1 MRPVLYQTTGP
12 VTVRTAIELL
22 ETHGN
27 KREIA
32 LFNNEHWYLTELKGM
47 MEEFQSL
54 DAPADSLRLEFYGGP
69 PGRKAWYR
77 GTLRDWMLDCIFQEE
92 IDNQEFD
99 LLIDFAAEQLPSD
112 KRPPLRRADSVPF

>member
-12 VTVRTAIELL
+12 ITVRTAIELL

-27 KREIA
+27 KREIVI
-32 LFNNEHWYLTELKGM
+32 FNREQWHLNELKNMM
-47 MEEFQSL
+47 MELASL

-69 PGRKAWYR
+69 PTRKAWYR
-77 GTLRDWMLDCIFQEE
+77 GTLRDWMLDQIFQEE

-99 LLIDFAAEQLPSD
+99 LLIDLAAELLPDSA
-112 KRPPLRRADSVPF
+112 RPALRRANSTAH